1 MNKIIKTNIKFFL
14 NVAATANVQ
23 TIEIEKDFGDTYY
36 AVARGKI
43 DGASVKIETR
53 PVKIENA
60 KNFANFAKN
69 KGYKVNTP
77 YGW

>member
-1 MNKIIKTNIKFFL
+1 MKKVKTSIKIFL
-14 NVAATANVQ
+14 NIAATANVQ
-23 TIEIEKDFGDTYY
+23 TIEIEKHFGDTYY

-43 DGASVKIETR
+43 DGVSLKIETR

-60 KNFANFAKN
+60 KKFANFAKN